1 MKLNKYMP
9 PFLSN
14 VKEFQEIFTSEDE
27 ELEMLNTLVEKMLT
41 EVIVK
46 TADSYGLNRYEK
58 IYNITSESDNIE
70 ERRFTILNKIND
82 RIPYTLNWLRNKL
95 ESLVGKDNYR
105 IISKHN
111 EYRLTVE
118 VAMLFENIANTLSV
132 SLREQLP
139 ANLQITVN
147 LFQTESARIYCG
159 AVMRQGDFM
168 KIGGME

>member
-14 VKEFQEIFTSEDE
+14 VREFQEIFASEDE
-27 ELEMLNTLVEKMLT
+27 ELEMLNSLVSKMLT

-58 IYNITSESDNIE
+58 IYNITSKSDNIE
-70 ERRFTILNKIND
+70 ERRFVILNKIND

-95 ESLVGKDNYR
+95 KSLVGEDNYR
-105 IISKHN
+105 IVLKHN
-111 EYRLTVE
+111 EYSITVE
-118 VAMLFENIANTLSV
+118 VAMLFENIANTLSI

-147 LFQTESARIYCG
+147 LFQTENAKIYCG
-159 AVMRQGDFM
+159 AIMRQGDYM
-168 KIGGME
+168 RIGGME